1 MKKLALIILLS
12 TLTMGTFSQNGWPA
26 IGTKWYY
33 SYREGMLPQWGYVLI
48 EVTGDTTIAGV
59 QCKTLEERWYRPEGD
74 IINGGKKY
82 IYYKNERV
90 YHFQRDSFYLLYDFT
105 LSVGDT
111 FRIKLFN
118 EERDTTLAIVIDTI
132 STITVG
138 DSSFKTYYYRPAVQ
152 NYGECWQ
159 LEGTVIERIGHL
171 KYFFPVYYC
180 PFWDLNDVGPLRCYQ
195 DSGFFYKT
203 NNVPCDTL
211 IQYVGINEFS
221 DVQNRDR
228 VALYPNPSADYIHLK
243 FEKAVTPNIKI
254 SVYNLSGQMLPVN
267 YYFSG
272 SNTIT
277 LNIRNLVSN
286 MYYLQVIYNNEII
299 RKQFLKSR

>member
-33 SYREGMLPQWGYVLI
+33 SYREGMLPQWGYVLL

-59 QCKTLEERWYRPEGD
+59 QCKTLEERWYSPKGD

-195 DSGFFYKT
+195 DSVFFYKARSEA
-203 NNVPCDTL
+203 CDTL
-211 IQYVGINEFS
+211 IQYTGIKDVGNKME
-221 DVQNRDR
+221 
-228 VALYPNPSADYIHLK
+228 LYPNPSVDFIQLRFDK
-243 FEKAVTPNIKI
+243 PINTRIKI
-254 SVYNLSGQMLPVN
+254 RVYNLSGQIIPIK
-267 YYFSG
+267 YSFTG
-272 SNTIT
+272 DNTII
-277 LNIRNLVSN
+277 LDIRNLISN
-286 MYYLQVIYNNEII
+286 IYCLQVIHNSEII
-299 RKQFLKSR
+299 HKPFFKSE

>member
-1 MKKLALIILLS
+1 MKKLILTLLLTLS
-12 TLTMGTFSQNGWPA
+12 MELFAQNDWPA
-26 IGTKWYY
+26 IGTQWYY
-33 SYREGMLPQWGYVLI
+33 SYREGMLPQWGYVLL

-59 QCKTLEERWYRPEGD
+59 QCKTLEERWYSPKGD

-152 NYGECWQ
+152 NHGECWQ
-159 LEGTVIERIGHL
+159 IEGTVIERIGHL

-195 DSGFFYKT
+195 DSVFFYKARSEA
-203 NNVPCDTL
+203 CDTL
-211 IQYVGINEFS
+211 IQYTGIKDVGNKME
-221 DVQNRDR
+221 
-228 VALYPNPSADYIHLK
+228 LYPNPSVDFVQLRFDKPIN
-243 FEKAVTPNIKI
+243 TRIKI
-254 SVYNLSGQMLPVN
+254 RVYNLSGQIIPIK
-267 YYFSG
+267 YSFTG
-272 SNTIT
+272 DNTII
-277 LNIRNLVSN
+277 LDIRNLISN
-286 MYYLQVIYNNEII
+286 IYCLQVIHNSEII
-299 RKQFLKSR
+299 HKPFFKSE

>member
-1 MKKLALIILLS
+1 
-12 TLTMGTFSQNGWPA
+12 
-26 IGTKWYY
+26 
-33 SYREGMLPQWGYVLI
+33 
-48 EVTGDTTIAGV
+48 
-59 QCKTLEERWYRPEGD
+59 
-74 IINGGKKY
+74 
-82 IYYKNERV
+82 
-90 YHFQRDSFYLLYDFT
+90 LYDFT

-195 DSGFFYKT
+195 DSVFFYKARSEA
-203 NNVPCDTL
+203 CDTL
-211 IQYVGINEFS
+211 IQYTGIKDVGNKME
-221 DVQNRDR
+221 
-228 VALYPNPSADYIHLK
+228 LYPNPSVDFIQLRFDK
-243 FEKAVTPNIKI
+243 PINTRIKI
-254 SVYNLSGQMLPVN
+254 RVYNLSGQIIPIK
-267 YYFSG
+267 YSFTG
-272 SNTIT
+272 DNTII
-277 LNIRNLVSN
+277 LDIRNLVSN